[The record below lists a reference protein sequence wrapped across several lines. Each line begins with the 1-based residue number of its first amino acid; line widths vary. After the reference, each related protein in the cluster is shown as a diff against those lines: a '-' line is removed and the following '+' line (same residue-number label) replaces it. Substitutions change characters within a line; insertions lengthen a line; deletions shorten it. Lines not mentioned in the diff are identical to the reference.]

1 MKWEVVSYTLIS
13 VTGSGHIKYK
23 KRRLPYKI
31 KDKTSC
37 QSNLLRYM
45 AAGHIFYKFKSW
57 NDKEM
62 QTYEMNGE

>member
-1 MKWEVVSYTLIS
+1 MGRGNEKIHPSYSLSYTLIS

-37 QSNLLRYM
+37 QSDLLICM
-45 AAGHIFYKFKSW
+45 AADHLFYK
-57 NDKEM
+57 
-62 QTYEMNGE
+62 